1 MKADAL
7 EVDMNTNVGTVDRAF
22 RVVLGLAL
30 IGFAFWSTMPY
41 AWLGYIG
48 IVPLLTAAFGSC
60 PVYSLLG
67 ISTCPVKRA

>member
-1 MKADAL
+1 LKQEEL
-7 EVDMNTNVGTVDRAF
+7 EFDMTMNVGTLDRLF

-30 IGFAFWSTMPY
+30 IGFALWSAVPY

-48 IVPLLTAAFGSC
+48 IVPLLTAAIGSC

-67 ISTCPVKRA
+67 VSTCPVKKA